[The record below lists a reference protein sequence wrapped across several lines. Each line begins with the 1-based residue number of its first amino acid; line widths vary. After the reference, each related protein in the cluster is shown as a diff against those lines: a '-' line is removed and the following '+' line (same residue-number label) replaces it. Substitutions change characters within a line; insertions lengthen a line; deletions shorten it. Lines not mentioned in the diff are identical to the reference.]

1 MYQLIALNLT
11 ISGYLHILLPTFKV
25 LLLIRQTTNG
35 EIADLLL
42 TYCLD
47 LVINTMPV
55 W

>member
-11 ISGYLHILLPTFKV
+11 ISGYLRIPLPTFKE

-35 EIADLLL
+35 EIADLAS
-42 TYCLD
+42 TYCLN